1 METDTR
7 ALTGIKDRTVLV
19 TGASAGIGQA
29 IAIRFAEAGANVAVN
44 YRKTS
49 PAETEQLILASDK
62 VRNLSVQAD
71 VSVEKD
77 VDRMF
82 DEIET
87 GLGAVDILVNNAG
100 IQVAGASHETTT
112 EDFDRIIDVNLRS
125 AYLCSRVAIRRWMEQ
140 KSPGVIL
147 NVSSIHDTIPKPGY
161 LAYSVSKGGMLN
173 LTRTLALE
181 YSDKG
186 IRVNGVAPGA
196 IDTRMNR
203 AWIDDPEKRA
213 QVESHIPMR
222 RAGKS
227 WEVAAVAV
235 FLASEEAGYITGQTI
250 YVDGG
255 LMLYPAF
262 KENWSS

>member
-1 METDTR
+1 M
-7 ALTGIKDRTVLV
+7 TGIKDRTVLV

-29 IAIRFAEAGANVAVN
+29 IAIRFAQAGANVAVN

-49 PAETEQLILASDK
+49 PTETVQLIRASGK
-62 VRNLSVQAD
+62 VRDLSVQAD
-71 VSVEKD
+71 VSVEED
-77 VDRMF
+77 VNRMF
-82 DEIET
+82 DEVEH
-87 GLGAVDILVNNAG
+87 GLGRVDILVNNAG

-112 EDFDRIIDVNLRS
+112 EDFDRVIDVNLRS
-125 AYLCSRVAIRRWMEQ
+125 AYMCSRVAIRRWMEQ

-147 NVSSIHDTIPKPGY
+147 NVSSVHDTIPKPGY

-181 YSDKG
+181 YSDQR

-203 AWIDDPEKRA
+203 GWIDDPEKRA

-222 RAGKS
+222 RAGES
-227 WEVAAVAV
+227 WEVGAVAV
-235 FLASEEAGYITGQTI
+235 FLASDEAGYITGQTI

-255 LMLYPAF
+255 LTLYPAF